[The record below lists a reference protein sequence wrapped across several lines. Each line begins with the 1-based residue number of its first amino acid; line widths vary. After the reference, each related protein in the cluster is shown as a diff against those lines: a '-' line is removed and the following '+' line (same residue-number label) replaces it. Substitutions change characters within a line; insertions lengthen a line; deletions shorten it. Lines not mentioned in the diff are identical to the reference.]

1 MLVFIDESGVPHP
14 NDNCI
19 KSTVAAVCLPEIEHR
34 RIDTQ
39 LFSMKKKFLGN
50 PEIEIKSKSFL
61 KPHVYERLPG
71 HKELIESTFEM
82 MRETDMAVY
91 ATIVDKPS
99 HTLEYPPEFLPVQY
113 VRLLERVQAH
123 VEEYCPNEMAII
135 IYDGE
140 GRGAIKGSLGAAINA
155 YLIRTKDGI
164 GMSKIITTPFFVNSA
179 ITPGIQLADLAA
191 GSIRLY
197 EEREINQKLKRV
209 PALASAVVRYRKIL
223 QSKTNNFDREWGTL
237 YGMSYISEGTL
248 YAGEKRSDR
257 PDSAVPT
264 K

>member
-14 NDNCI
+14 NDSCI
-19 KSTVAAVCLPEIEHR
+19 KSTVTAVCLPESVHR

-50 PEIEIKSKSFL
+50 PEIELKSKNFL
-61 KPHVYERLPG
+61 KPHVYEHLANHR
-71 HKELIESTFEM
+71 ELIESTFEM
-82 MRETDMAVY
+82 IGETELSIY
-91 ATIVDKPS
+91 ATIVDRPT

-113 VRLLERVQAH
+113 VRLLERVHAH
-123 VEEYCPNEMAII
+123 LTEYCPPTEMAII

-140 GRGAIKGSLGAAINA
+140 GRGAIKGSLGIAINA

-164 GMSKIITTPFFVNSA
+164 AMPRIVTTPFFVNSA

-191 GSIRLY
+191 GCIRLS
-197 EEREINQKLKRV
+197 EEKDTSPKLKKSS
-209 PALASAVVRYRKIL
+209 ALASAVARYRKVI

-237 YGMSYISEGTL
+237 YGMSYVSEGAL
-248 YAGEKRSDR
+248 CAGEKRPERD
-257 PDSAVPT
+257 
-264 K
+264 